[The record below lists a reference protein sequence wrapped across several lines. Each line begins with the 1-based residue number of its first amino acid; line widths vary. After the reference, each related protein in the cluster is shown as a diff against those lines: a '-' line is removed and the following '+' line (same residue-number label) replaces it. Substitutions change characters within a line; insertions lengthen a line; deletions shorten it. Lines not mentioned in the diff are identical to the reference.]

1 MTLRAAVTL
10 LLGLAV
16 LTGGCDDDASDVSA
30 EEIDRYV
37 AMGDSFTSAPGVPVT
52 DQTTGCLRSD
62 HNYPALLAESLGLT
76 LVDVSCGSADTT
88 AIEGVQQTPG
98 GPKPPQLDAV
108 DRTTDLVTV
117 GIGINDFGLYS
128 SLLFNCPQLA
138 PTDPR
143 GSPCRDSMATEG
155 GGDRLRDTIEQIG
168 PRVEAALV
176 AVASKAPRA
185 RVVLVGYPQF
195 VPESGSCEALPLAT
209 GDYPYLRELGAQLGA
224 ELEQAAEAADADYL
238 DLAEASAGHD
248 ICAGA
253 DAWVNG
259 AQDDPERA
267 VLYHPFPEGQEAVA
281 TLIEDLL

>member
-1 MTLRAAVTL
+1 VRLRTALTSALALAA
-10 LLGLAV
+10 
-16 LTGGCDDDASDVSA
+16 LTGACDEGTPESADAV
-30 EEIDRYV
+30 DRYV
-37 AMGDSFTSAPGVPVT
+37 ALGDSFTSAPGVPVT

-62 HNYPALLAESLGLT
+62 HNYPALLATSLGVT

-108 DRTTDLVTV
+108 DGTTDLVTV

-138 PTDPR
+138 ATDP
-143 GSPCRDSMATEG
+143 GGAPCRDSMATEG
-155 GGDRLRDTIEQIG
+155 GGDRLVDTIEQIG
-168 PRVEAALV
+168 PRVEAVLL
-176 AVASKAPRA
+176 AVADKAPRA

-195 VPESGSCEALPLAT
+195 VPESGRCEALPLAE
-209 GDYPYLRELGAQLGA
+209 GDYAYLRDLAIRLGDA
-224 ELEQAAEAADADYL
+224 LERAADAADADYL
-238 DLAEASAGHD
+238 DLVEASAGHD

-259 AQDDPERA
+259 ALDDPERA

-281 TLIEDLL
+281 RLIEELL